1 MVVVTAKIKAKPGKE
16 NDLETVFR
24 KMVAD
29 VASEEGT
36 LMYTLHR
43 SQKEPG
49 VFMFYEK
56 YTDADAL
63 KRHSATPYFKALFK
77 TIQPLV
83 DSPADIQMYE
93 ELAALDR

>member
-1 MVVVTAKIKAKPGKE
+1 MVVVTAKIKAKSGKE
-16 NDLETVFR
+16 NELEAAFR

-29 VASEEGT
+29 VAAEEGT

-49 VFMFYEK
+49 LFMFYEK
-56 YTDADAL
+56 YKDGDAL

-77 TIQPLV
+77 TIQPFLE
-83 DSPADIQMYE
+83 SPPEIQMFE
-93 ELAALDR
+93 ELAALNR